1 MAPHMRVRLSEGL
14 PHFILN
20 HFRADSWVR
29 DPSVGLS
36 IGSGCSAGREPSFQC
51 RHALPDT
58 PVGLDAQQEQLVCIR
73 TCSGHLDLPTRG
85 RSPDDGQSDGPRT
98 LQIVGHVPELRQRWV
113 PLYVARW
120 RFFSIYSV
128 SHDWGRIKAYFFMV
142 NELWVQ
148 ICLPPFFATC
158 PFGSLEVVGPLK
170 WPFSALEI
178 KMLIRSSVTI
188 YPLRFS
194 DVQSSKF
201 IFNMRSTLL
210 WTFWETVHQI
220 ILHLFHQVALSF
232 LGLTSMS
239 VLSAWPRFES
249 PTSRFLK
256 VSWIFWRELIWVVF
270 AKKKSWQLVSQCL
283 YLFVLNA

>member
-1 MAPHMRVRLSEGL
+1 MFGWSGTFLSTSPRPSWYACWPRCTTRTTCL
-14 PHFILN
+14 HSDA
-20 HFRADSWVR
+20 FRPSWPSNTRSLTGWRPIRWTQNAADCRSCAR
-29 DPSVGLS
+29 TTPTLS
-36 IGSGCSAGREPSFQC
+36 TSLCCQ
-51 RHALPDT
+51 
-58 PVGLDAQQEQLVCIR
+58 VKV
-73 TCSGHLDLPTRG
+73 
-85 RSPDDGQSDGPRT
+85 
-98 LQIVGHVPELRQRWV
+98 
-113 PLYVARW
+113 
-120 RFFSIYSV
+120 FSIYSV

-142 NELWVQ
+142 YLMVNELWVQ
-148 ICLPPFFATC
+148 LCLPPFFATC

-178 KMLIRSSVTI
+178 KMLVRSSVTI

-270 AKKKSWQLVSQCL
+270 AKKKLTAC
-283 YLFVLNA
+283 

>member
-1 MAPHMRVRLSEGL
+1 MHNKNNLFAFGRVPAILTFQHEVAHRMTADPIDPERCRLSVMCQNYANVEYLFTL
-14 PHFILN
+14 P
-20 HFRADSWVR
+20 
-29 DPSVGLS
+29 G
-36 IGSGCSAGREPSFQC
+36 
-51 RHALPDT
+51 
-58 PVGLDAQQEQLVCIR
+58 
-73 TCSGHLDLPTRG
+73 
-85 RSPDDGQSDGPRT
+85 DG
-98 LQIVGHVPELRQRWV
+98 
-113 PLYVARW
+113 
-120 RFFSIYSV
+120 FFSIYSV

-142 NELWVQ
+142 YLMVNELWVQ
-148 ICLPPFFATC
+148 LCLPPFFATC

-178 KMLIRSSVTI
+178 KMLVRSSVTI